1 MNEVYEISQGQRD
14 TIPPVPEGDPVTMA
28 RNQAGAFWSLLQ
40 NAQKYELENW
50 PLVNVGD
57 GGDTCCVRSGSL
69 VRFEGYAAL
78 AYGIQGF
85 AWYCWGHGMW
95 NLTSNQPAPSYE
107 FVTEINHDARGWA
120 SVLRN
125 AEQVGLLSSGWE
137 MDRQG
142 AVNVSGASVVV
153 EMSDDVLV
161 GVLMPKG
168 SASQGKGHLLVVDKR
183 VGNYTKD
190 TPPRNVSLTLNRKVT
205 AMSVAKVGRRRPLRS
220 SVSGQTVTLEL
231 AGGQGALIR
240 IGGAELESVVRLK
253 PWTFRADA
261 AMPKKEQT
269 NFPPD
274 SFNFLKP
281 VATQPERLQHAKQHR
296 HRCLT

>member
-1 MNEVYEISQGQRD
+1 MGEFVAEWLRANEPSLVANINEVIPLGAPAALYQHHYFIQMNEVYEISQGGQRD

-161 GVLMPKG
+161 GVL
-168 SASQGKGHLLVVDKR
+168 ALLDVSKMLHPLSTGCTIAKSRIGRQAEKR
-183 VGNYTKD
+183 E
-190 TPPRNVSLTLNRKVT
+190 SLTLFR
-205 AMSVAKVGRRRPLRS
+205 
-220 SVSGQTVTLEL
+220 EL
-231 AGGQGALIR
+231 
-240 IGGAELESVVRLK
+240 S
-253 PWTFRADA
+253 
-261 AMPKKEQT
+261 
-269 NFPPD
+269 
-274 SFNFLKP
+274 
-281 VATQPERLQHAKQHR
+281 
-296 HRCLT
+296 LTP